1 MKDGRYKSR
10 QCAARD
16 PGGSKME
23 NQIQSK
29 RPMKKEIGVENFVF
43 LTCFLAFFAVFMVIM
58 GPTNAL
64 NTIMNTAYSLL
75 MDTVFYLMA
84 ICVLMGAI
92 SALFS
97 EFGVISLANRLLDP
111 LMVPLYGLPGAASVG
126 VVTTF
131 MSDNPA
137 ILSLA
142 DDTYFK
148 SLFKKYQF
156 PALTNL
162 GTSFG
167 MGLIVCTYML
177 SLGGSIG
184 ESFVLAVAVGL
195 LGAVVGSIV
204 STRIMLI
211 FTSKHY
217 GREADMVPDM
227 PAGKKT
233 DSMRPVRSGSVFSRF
248 MGALLDGGLTGVNM
262 GFAIIPGVLVICT
275 IVMMLT
281 NGASADGTFT
291 GAAYEGIGLL
301 PALADKVSFILE
313 PLFGFSS
320 PECVGVPITALGA
333 AGAATSI
340 AAKLVSQGLAGGN
353 DIAVFTSMCM
363 CWSGYLSTHVSM
375 MNSLKCNEM
384 ISKALISH
392 TIGGLCA
399 GISAHWI
406 YVLLSM
412 IF

>member
-1 MKDGRYKSR
+1 
-10 QCAARD
+10 
-16 PGGSKME
+16 ME
-23 NQIQSK
+23 HQTTAPQ
-29 RPMKKEIGVENFVF
+29 PMKKEICAENFVF
-43 LTCFLAFFAVFMVIM
+43 LACFVAFFALFMSTM

-97 EFGVISLANRLLDP
+97 EFGVISLANRILDP
-111 LMVPLYGLPGAASVG
+111 LMKPLYGLPGAASVG

-131 MSDNPA
+131 LSDNPA

-162 GTSFG
+162 GTAFG
-167 MGLIVCTYML
+167 MGMIVCTYML
-177 SLGGSIG
+177 SLGGSAG
-184 ESFVLAVAVGL
+184 QSFGLSVLVGL

-204 STRIMLI
+204 STRIMLH
-211 FTSKHY
+211 FTAKHY
-217 GREADMVPDM
+217 GKEADMVPDM
-227 PAGKKT
+227 PAGQKSG
-233 DSMRPVRSGSVFSRF
+233 DLRPIREGNLFNRF
-248 MGALLDGGLTGVNM
+248 MGALLDGGLTGVHM
-262 GFAIIPGVLVICT
+262 GVAIIPGVLVICT
-275 IVMMLT
+275 VVMMLT
-281 NGASADGTFT
+281 NGPSADGTYT
-291 GAAYEGIGLL
+291 GAAYEGIALL
-301 PALADKVSFILE
+301 PALADKASFILE

-333 AGAATSI
+333 AGAATSV
-340 AAKLVSQGLAGGN
+340 AASLVSSGLAGAG
-353 DIAVFTSMCM
+353 DVAVFTAMCM

-406 YVLLSM
+406 YALLSM
-412 IF
+412 IL